1 MSNCPLEYPKGVRY
15 EAYRLSAAFL
25 RARAPGFANAYLVGA
40 APYLYVRETRHLA
53 CLYKMEAE
61 DILEGHDFWDRVA
74 IASYPIDLHPY
85 IPGHMNPYRVSRRV
99 YAIPFRILVPRGV
112 DRLMVVGKPVGATYI
127 AAGSLRVIPTG
138 MAMGE
143 AAGEAAALA
152 VRWGTTP
159 TRMAEN
165 AALIARLQ
173 HRLVSMGAYLPSPE
187 ELSAPWQPQTT
198 TASRASP

>member
-1 MSNCPLEYPKGVRY
+1 
-15 EAYRLSAAFL
+15 
-25 RARAPGFANAYLVGA
+25 
-40 APYLYVRETRHLA
+40 
-53 CLYKMEAE
+53 
-61 DILEGHDFWDRVA
+61 
-74 IASYPIDLHPY
+74 
-85 IPGHMNPYRVSRRV
+85 
-99 YAIPFRILVPRGV
+99 
-112 DRLMVVGKPVGATYI
+112 MVVGKPVGATYV

-198 TASRASP
+198 TASRASPSVPEPVGSFPSPSRS